1 MSILLHE
8 EGLSEKSVIYATDM
22 NTNVLEKAK
31 QAILPLNKMQTYT
44 KNYLQAGG
52 TQAFSNYY
60 STDNRFAYFN
70 PSLLQNIIFAQHNLV
85 TDQSFNEFH
94 IILCRNV
101 LIYFTS
107 KLQNQVQQLFY
118 ESLGHNGF
126 LCLGN
131 KETLRFSNIM
141 PHYTQFN
148 PSEQIY
154 QNTIKAYEILCLDF
168 IRFISH
174 SFVS

>member
-1 MSILLHE
+1 
-8 EGLSEKSVIYATDM
+8 M
-22 NTNVLEKAK
+22 NTDVLEKAK
-31 QAILPLNKMQTYT
+31 QGILPLNKMQTYT

-60 STDNRFAYFN
+60 STDSRFAYFN

-126 LCLGN
+126 LCLGIKKLFVSRISCRIIRN
-131 KETLRFSNIM
+131 LIHTNRSIK
-141 PHYTQFN
+141 
-148 PSEQIY
+148 
-154 QNTIKAYEILCLDF
+154 NTIKAYEILYLDF
-168 IRFISH
+168 IRFYFAFACIMIRHISSDCA
-174 SFVS
+174 SFCSSL

>member
-1 MSILLHE
+1 
-8 EGLSEKSVIYATDM
+8 M
-22 NTNVLEKAK
+22 NTDVLEKAK
-31 QAILPLNKMQTYT
+31 QGILPLNKMQTYT

-60 STDNRFAYFN
+60 STDSRFAYFN

-118 ESLGHNGF
+118 ESLSHNGF

-131 KETLRFSNIM
+131 KETLRFSDIM

-148 PSEQIY
+148 PNEQIY
-154 QNTIKAYEILCLDF
+154 QNTIKAYEILYLDF
-168 IRFISH
+168 IRFLFRIRLYH
-174 SFVS
+174 NETHII